1 MKEPLPQVENR
12 KKAILLSLICFLTY
26 SVSYMGRLNYSA
38 ALAEM
43 IASGVLTRTQGGAI
57 STIYFLCYGGGQLVN
72 GALADRHNP
81 VWQVGLGIAA
91 SSITNMLMPF
101 ATGSGLAYLVWGAN
115 GYFQS
120 LIWAPAFLIV
130 SQSIPP
136 IWRNKALL
144 LLNTAAAAG
153 SVLAYASFSL
163 VLKIAAWRHVFYSA
177 SGCLLLAL
185 AAWMTGCSYAYRG
198 SVAQTTRTREKCPH
212 FSVAGWSELSH
223 KLLISGG
230 ILLILPAMVH
240 GMLKD
245 GITNWLPTYLTEN
258 FSMTAQAAVATS
270 VVLPVINM
278 LGAVIVYFLMQW
290 VRQEI
295 ICTMILFSVA
305 GGSLLILRLTAQ
317 ASPVITILCLATVT
331 AMMMGINVLLCSE
344 VPTRF
349 AGMGRAATISGFYNS
364 CGYIGTAVSMYAIAW
379 VSERFGWQTTQTLWL
394 ACCVTAVIL
403 CGVIVPAW
411 SHFLRLRSWHF
422 HFLRRTARQKSAE
435 KAVHR

>member
-1 MKEPLPQVENR
+1 MKEPLPQVVNL
-12 KKAILLSLICFLTY
+12 KKAILLSLLCFLTY
-26 SVSYMGRLNYSA
+26 SASYLGRLNYSA

-43 IASGVLTRTQGGAI
+43 IAAGVLSRTQGGAI

-81 VWQVGLGIAA
+81 VWQVGIGIAA
-91 SSITNMLMPF
+91 SAVTNILMPF
-101 ATGSGLAYLVWGAN
+101 ATGSALAYLVWGAN

-153 SVLAYASFSL
+153 SVLAYASFSF
-163 VLKIAAWRHVFYSA
+163 VLRSGVWQHVFYYASA
-177 SGCLLLAL
+177 LLLAAL
-185 AAWMTGCSYAYRG
+185 VIWLTGCSYSYRD
-198 SVAQTTRTREKCPH
+198 SVAQTPVVQEQRPH
-212 FSVAGWSELSH
+212 FTVVGWSELGH

-290 VRQEI
+290 VRHEI
-295 ICTMILFSVA
+295 LCTMILFSAA
-305 GGSLLILRLTAQ
+305 GGSLLILRLTSN

-331 AMMMGINVLLCSE
+331 ALMMGINVLLCSE
-344 VPTRF
+344 VPIRF
-349 AGMGRAATISGFYNS
+349 ASMGRAATVSGFYNS
-364 CGYIGTAVSMYAIAW
+364 CGYIGTSISMYAIAW
-379 VSERFGWQTTQTLWL
+379 VSEHFGWQTTQTLWL
-394 ACCVTAVIL
+394 ACCVGAALLCSVI
-403 CGVIVPAW
+403 IPAW
-411 SHFLRLRSWHF
+411 SHFLKLRSWSF
-422 HFLRRTARQKSAE
+422 HLLKHTARQKRKESA
-435 KAVHR
+435 AHQ